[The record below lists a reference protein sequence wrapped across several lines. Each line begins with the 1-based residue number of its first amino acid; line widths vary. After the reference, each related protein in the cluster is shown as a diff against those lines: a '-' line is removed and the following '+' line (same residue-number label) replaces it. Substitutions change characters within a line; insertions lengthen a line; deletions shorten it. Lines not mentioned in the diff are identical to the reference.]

1 MRTLVMG
8 DVHGAYTEMMQA
20 LERANFNPEEDFLI
34 SLGDLCDRGPDTYE
48 IVNYLCKLPMHVF
61 VRGNHDQ
68 WFIDWL
74 NRGVHPDDWVQGGY
88 ATAESYAANAK
99 EYRTVHRV
107 MGGINTNLTYLDI
120 PEEHRKYW
128 NNSVYYYVDDKNNLY
143 IHGGMN
149 RHKTIKENTPIEL
162 MWDRD
167 FWSSALS
174 YKNAIDKGYK
184 FKIKEEWNNIFIGH
198 TSTIIWDTDKPMS
211 AANDKIWNLDT
222 GGGFKGRITVMDVDT
237 KEYWQSEIVNN
248 K

>member
-20 LERANFNPEEDFLI
+20 LERAKFNQEKDFLI
-34 SLGDLCDRGPDTYE
+34 SLGDLCDRGPDTYK
-48 IVNYLCKLPMHVF
+48 IVEYLHKLPMHIF

-74 NRGVHPDDWVQGGY
+74 NKGIHPDNWVQGGY
-88 ATAESYAANAK
+88 TTAESYAKHAE
-99 EYRTVHRV
+99 EYRKVHRI
-107 MGGINTNLTYLDI
+107 MGGVKTNLTYLDI
-120 PEEHRKYW
+120 PESHRDYW

-149 RHKTIKENTPIEL
+149 RHKPIKEHTPIEL

-167 FWSSALS
+167 FWASALS
-174 YKNAIDKGYK
+174 YKQANAKGYK
-184 FKIKEEWNNIFIGH
+184 FKIKEDWNNIFIGH
-198 TSTIIWDTDKPMS
+198 TSTMIWDTDKPMS
-211 AANDKIWNLDT
+211 AAEDKIWNLDT
-222 GGGFKGRITVMDVDT
+222 GGGFKGKITVMNVDT
-237 KEYWQSEIVNN
+237 KEYWQSETV